1 MKRTVKLVCATVL
14 VVLVAS
20 APLAAQE
27 TLADRARAARAAKT
41 TPPAKIVI
49 TNDTLGIQPKPAPEP
64 SAGGAPSSG
73 AGAASGTAAP
83 AKDAGATGA
92 KSAED
97 IQKLAAEWAAKINKV
112 KEEIAFLEREG
123 TVASREAQIRAA
135 EFYGS
140 GGNRLQNEAKWLADQ
155 KAALQESDKKKQD
168 LAAAK
173 AKLEE
178 YRDGARRAGVPANLI
193 P

>member
-1 MKRTVKLVCATVL
+1 MKRTAKLVCVTVLMAMAATVT
-14 VVLVAS
+14 
-20 APLAAQE
+20 LAAQE

-49 TNDTLGIQPKPAPEP
+49 TNDTLGVQARPAPET
-64 SAGGAPSSG
+64 SAGAAPSSG
-73 AGAASGTAAP
+73 TASGAAAA
-83 AKDAGATGA
+83 AKDAAATGA

-97 IQKLAAEWAAKINKV
+97 IQKLATEWAAKINKV
-112 KEEIAFLEREG
+112 KEDIAFLEREG

-135 EFYGS
+135 EFYGTA
-140 GGNRLQNEAKWLADQ
+140 GTRLQNSAKWLADQ
-155 KAALQESDKKKQD
+155 KAAQQEGDKKKQD

-178 YRDGARRAGVPANLI
+178 YRDGARRAGVPANQI